1 MGFIPLPLGVVMLR
15 VVVTSIKSR
24 NPGTLLVVTLAYFC
38 LITFRVLGSIVILG
52 KAADLID
59 EQRNKEQK
67 KKDST
72 ASDDG
77 NNESTLL
84 AAAANNGG
92 GGKMT
97 AGGAAS
103 GVEEVPE
110 ANSLILQQ
118 EPNSRTFLFQNSCVD
133 RTDMLLLDNTLA
145 RETVESGT
153 QADTAAARKASVS
166 TQVSPTKRPTDH
178 HYTSPQMTGRNM
190 NTMDRCKKYQ

>member
-1 MGFIPLPLGVVMLR
+1 M
-15 VVVTSIKSR
+15 
-24 NPGTLLVVTLAYFC
+24 
-38 LITFRVLGSIVILG
+38 ILG

-59 EQRNKEQK
+59 EQRNKETHK

-97 AGGAAS
+97 TAGGAAP

-118 EPNSRTFLFQNSCVD
+118 EPNSRTFLLQNSCVD